1 MNIAVLPEEAMPAV
15 RIVCA
20 VWFTGCAALCGGSGG
35 SDPDPSVPHSLPP
48 VLRNQ
53 EPEANVIVRLPGPAP
68 VAVASTVKTAG
79 RVEPNV
85 SGPAPDDP
93 PRPLLRHI
101 YPSSFEQDS
110 ALFCQG
116 LIGQWTASDARF
128 LLGESIHQRPALDD
142 YGAQNGTIFAFS
154 DPTNRY
160 KELELDFNGTD
171 GTLRTVFVYPF
182 HLTWQEAR
190 QKWGN
195 QVNATVAD
203 NGRRFY
209 SYVDRHLDVLVDR
222 TGKVISFGLY

>member
-1 MNIAVLPEEAMPAV
+1 MQAV
-15 RIVCA
+15 RIVC
-20 VWFTGCAALCGGSGG
+20 VVLFTGCAAWCGDSGG
-35 SDPDPSVPHSLPP
+35 TDPETSVARSLPP

-68 VAVASTVKTAG
+68 IAVASAVKTAG
-79 RVEPNV
+79 RMEPSV
-85 SGPAPDDP
+85 AAPTPDDP

-101 YPSSFEQDS
+101 YPPLFEQDS
-110 ALFCQG
+110 ASFCQG
-116 LIGQWTASDARF
+116 LIGQWTAPDARF
-128 LLGESIHQRPALDD
+128 LLGEPIRQRPAFDD
-142 YGAQNGTIFAFS
+142 HGARDGTIFAFS

-171 GTLRTVFVYPF
+171 DTLRTVFVYPF

-195 QVNATVAD
+195 QVNATDAN

-209 SYVDRHLDVLVDR
+209 SYLDRRLDVLVDR

>member
-1 MNIAVLPEEAMPAV
+1 MQVV

-20 VWFTGCAALCGGSGG
+20 VLFTGCAVWCGG
-35 SDPDPSVPHSLPP
+35 SDPDGSTSHGVPP

-68 VAVASTVKTAG
+68 APVAVVSAVKATGSVA
-79 RVEPNV
+79 P
-85 SGPAPDDP
+85 SGPAPSLDDP

-101 YPSSFEQDS
+101 YPPLFEQDS
-110 ALFCQG
+110 ASFCQG
-116 LIGQWTASDARF
+116 LIGQWTAADARF
-128 LLGESIHQRPALDD
+128 LLGEPLRERAAFDD
-142 YGAQNGTIFAFS
+142 RGARSGTIYAFS

-190 QKWGN
+190 HKWGT
-195 QVNATVAD
+195 QASATDAN

-209 SYVDRHLDVLVDR
+209 SYVDRRLDVLVDHS
-222 TGKVISFGLY
+222 GKVISFGLY